1 MNGYGFV
8 ERRTLRNET
17 AGRNGDPAATGFVLA
32 LMLVATG
39 PVLAQM
45 DFAGEWRNTGQ
56 QDVRDN
62 PHIGEIVG
70 LPLSEESIHRAET
83 YDQSIL
89 SFPEWQCRPHSAAY
103 VKRDPS
109 NLRISRITDPANRN
123 LIGYEMEWY
132 RNVTVPIYMD
142 GRSHPPEMAPHSWLG
157 FSTATWEGEKLRIT
171 TTHMKENWYRRNGP
185 PQSDAS
191 MLTEY
196 VMRRQFRGWDYL
208 TWVIIAYDDHYL
220 TEPLIRS
227 TEYQDAL
234 NQQMTVYPCTPV
246 TEVVW
251 AEGYVPHFL
260 PGQNEHFTNFSV
272 AYGLPLDVMYDGAQT
287 MYPEYRLKLGEFAK
301 STSRTLEA
309 SSAEYARSRR

>member
-1 MNGYGFV
+1 MNCG
-8 ERRTLRNET
+8 TLTGRYSREIRAAGSTRN
-17 AGRNGDPAATGFVLA
+17 RIAARAVLA
-32 LMLVATG
+32 LVLAAPG
-39 PVLAQM
+39 AALAQM
-45 DFAGEWRNTGQ
+45 DLAGEWRNTGQ

-109 NLRISRITDPANRN
+109 NLRVSRITDPANRN

-142 GRSHPPEMAPHSWLG
+142 GRSHPPETAPHSWLG

-185 PQSDAS
+185 PQSDMS

-196 VMRRQFRGWDYL
+196 VMRRQFRGRDYL

-251 AEGYVPHFL
+251 PEGYVPHFL
-260 PGQNEHFTNFSV
+260 PGQNEHFTGFAE
-272 AYGLPLDVMYDGAQT
+272 AYGLPPDIMYDGAQT
-287 MYPEYRLKLGEFAK
+287 MYPEYRLKLGDYAK
-301 STSRTLEA
+301 STSRTMEA